1 MYNEQDRNNYEYHY
15 SYRPNYSE
23 PIPTLEPVQPKGH
36 SIWKRVTAGVLCGT
50 LLLCGAFGA
59 GWFLRNTGSGGDGG
73 EGGNGCGLCHRY
85 APPISGI

>member
-1 MYNEQDRNNYEYHY
+1 MYNEQDRNQYEYHY

-50 LLLCGAFGA
+50 LLLGGAFGA
-59 GWFLRNTGSGGDGG
+59 GWFLRNTGSGGPSRGTVSIPRSTRSRPARA
-73 EGGNGCGLCHRY
+73 L
-85 APPISGI
+85 